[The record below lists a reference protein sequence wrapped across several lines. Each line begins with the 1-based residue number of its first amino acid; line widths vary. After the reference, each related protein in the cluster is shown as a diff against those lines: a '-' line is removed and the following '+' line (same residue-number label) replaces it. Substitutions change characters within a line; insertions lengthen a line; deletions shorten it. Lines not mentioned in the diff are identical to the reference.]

1 MTDHGPRSE
10 SENPYA
16 VQRARRTP
24 PGAAPGTL
32 VVDPTAFQPTISL
45 IAYGPGPEDFEEIE
59 IRKLA
64 DLEPLI
70 GKHAVTW
77 INVTGLGDLDVV
89 RRMGEIFGLHGLAQ
103 EDVINV
109 HQRPKVEEYA
119 DHLFIVT
126 RMIAAGSPP
135 TTEQVSM
142 FLGERFLLTFQERPG
157 DCFDPV
163 RARLRAARGQI
174 RSRRVDYLSY
184 ALVDAVIDSYFPV
197 LEELGER
204 LEELEDRVIAAPAD
218 MEVAELHAIRRELLT
233 MRRAIWPQREMVNAL
248 TRESSPYVT
257 EYTRPYLRDCY
268 DHTIQLMDIVET
280 YREIATGL
288 VDVYLSSVS
297 TRLNEVMKVLTII
310 ATIFIPLSFIT
321 GLYGMN
327 FDSAVSPWNMPELEW
342 YWGYPMAIGL
352 MTAVAGGLLYYFYR
366 KGWLIDR
373 GKDESDG

>member
-1 MTDHGPRSE
+1 MTDDRSSVE
-10 SENPYA
+10 TDK
-16 VQRARRTP
+16 QRAKPRTRRAP

-32 VVDPTAFQPTISL
+32 VVDPTAFQPAINL
-45 IAYGPGPEDFEEIE
+45 IAYGAEDFEETE
-59 IRKLA
+59 IK
-64 DLEPLI
+64 DLEDLASLI
-70 GKHAVTW
+70 GKHTVTW
-77 INVTGLGDLDVV
+77 INVVGLGKLDVI
-89 RRMGEIFGLHGLAQ
+89 RQLGEVFGLHGLAQ

-119 DHLFIVT
+119 AHLFIVA
-126 RMIAAGSPP
+126 RMVAASTPA
-135 TTEQVSM
+135 TTEQISM

-174 RSRRVDYLSY
+174 RNRQADYLAY
-184 ALVDAVIDSYFPV
+184 ALLDSVIDGYFPV
-197 LEELGER
+197 LEGMGER

-218 MEVAELHAIRRELLT
+218 MEVARIHEIRRELLT
-233 MRRAIWPQREMVNAL
+233 IRRAVWPQREMLSAL

-257 EYTRPYLRDCY
+257 DQTRPYLRDCY
-268 DHTIQLMDIVET
+268 DHTIQLMDIIET

-288 VDVYLSSVS
+288 IDVYLSSLS

-327 FDSAVSPWNMPELEW
+327 FDRGASPWNMPELEW

-352 MTAVAGGLLYYFYR
+352 MTAVAAGLLYYFYR
-366 KGWLIDR
+366 KGWLTDR
-373 GKDESDG
+373 DKDKSDG